1 MSLIGT
7 LTSGVSALRS
17 FTRGLEII
25 GNNVANVNTTGFKG
39 SKASFSESFSNTL
52 QGSAPSGT
60 LGSNQSAMQIG
71 TGVQLSAVKARFT
84 QGALTTTGVGTD
96 LGVSGNGFFRVNNSL
111 DGTSY
116 ATRAGDFRMD
126 DNGYL
131 VTTKGYRVQGLTGGD
146 ATNPPT
152 TVGDVRLGTPPAGE
166 QLQSFSLDRQ
176 GNMIEFY
183 SDGSSATTNRV
194 LLQTYS
200 DPSSLT
206 RVGDNL
212 FSGLATAG
220 PVGGLALSAASNGP
234 GSGGL
239 GTIESGTLELSNVDL
254 TEQFADMI
262 TAQRSFQ
269 ASSRIVTISDSV
281 LEEIVNLKR

>member
-126 DNGYL
+126 D
-131 VTTKGYRVQGLTGGD
+131 RVQGLTGGD